1 MKPNQTL
8 TIRSIWSLTA
18 LIALVF
24 LLTGLA
30 PYISEWQRGTIGV
43 ALEPNELGEMILS
56 PMPGREANLAGVQQ
70 GDILLSIAGVDLPIG
85 TSVEETIARLRGP
98 LGEPV
103 AITVRHIDGT
113 QESLSIIRSEQFL
126 AQIASAGVSAGFLQ
140 NYSII
145 LFLLVPLIFF
155 GLSARVIWM
164 GNTKIITILT
174 GFVLLLIPYS
184 LNLTDLASFGADWLN
199 AYWLYAFLRAAG
211 LLGIA
216 LFLLLFPT
224 GRFFPAWA
232 RWLAILTGIWILPF
246 YASQIIDNL
255 LPTFVVDWAWILI
268 FAAGIV
274 TLLFRFRTSEPIA
287 AEKGSL
293 DKILL
298 AGVVT
303 LGFYALI
310 WLLNQFLPWSFFA
323 SPAGIW
329 FDIIR
334 QLAWSAVAI
343 FLGIQMAR
351 ATR

>member
-1 MKPNQTL
+1 MKPSQIL
-8 TIRSIWSLTA
+8 ISRIIWSLTA
-18 LIALVF
+18 LIALAF

-30 PYISEWQRGTIGV
+30 PYIAEWQRGTIGV
-43 ALEPNELGEMILS
+43 LLEPNELGEMILS
-56 PMPGREANLAGVQQ
+56 PMPGREASLAGVQQ

-85 TSVEETIARLRGP
+85 TSVEETISRLRGQ

-103 AITVRHIDGT
+103 AITVRHINGS
-113 QESLSIIRSEQFL
+113 QESLTIVRSEKFL
-126 AQIASAGVSAGFLQ
+126 AQIASAGVSADFLQ
-140 NYSII
+140 NYNIF
-145 LFLLVPLIFF
+145 LFLLVPLIFL

-164 GNTKIITILT
+164 GNTKAITILT
-174 GFVLLLIPYS
+174 GFILLLIPYS
-184 LNLTDLASFGADWLN
+184 LNLTNLASFGADWLN

-216 LFLLLFPT
+216 LFLFLFPT
-224 GRFFPAWA
+224 GRFSPAWV
-232 RWLAILTGIWILPF
+232 RWLAILTGIWFFPF
-246 YASQIIDNL
+246 YASQIVDNL
-255 LPTFVVDWAWILI
+255 LPAFVIDWAWILI

-274 TLLFRFRTSEPIA
+274 TLLFRMRSPETIA
-287 AEKGSL
+287 TEKGSL

-334 QLAWSAVAI
+334 QLAWSVVAI
-343 FLGIQMAR
+343 LLGIQMAR